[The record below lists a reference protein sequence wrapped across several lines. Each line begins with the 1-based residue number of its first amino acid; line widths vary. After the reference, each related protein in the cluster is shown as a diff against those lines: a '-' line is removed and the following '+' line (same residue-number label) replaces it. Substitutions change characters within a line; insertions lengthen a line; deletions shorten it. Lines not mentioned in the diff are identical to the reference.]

1 MGFFSKLKEGL
12 TKTRKS
18 LTEKIE
24 KVIIGY
30 ADIDDDLLDDLEDA
44 LIQADVGVKTSL
56 QLMDDVRR
64 GIKKKEINTPEDL
77 KPFLIKRITEMLN
90 EGSDETCM
98 AQSGPTV
105 ILVIGVNG
113 VGKTTTI
120 GKLGRYYQQQGKSV
134 MLAAADTFRAAAI
147 DQLEIWG
154 QRANVPVIKHEEGS
168 DPAAVVFD
176 AVKSAIARKIDVLI
190 IDTAGRLHNKANLMT
205 ELNKIQRV
213 IKREI
218 ADAPHETLLVLDATT
233 GQNAI
238 SQAELFTKSAPIS
251 GLVLTKLDGT
261 AKGGVVIGLKAELAM
276 PVKWIGVGEGMDD
289 LRPFVANDFA
299 SALFDKKE
307 D

>member
-30 ADIDDDLLDDLEDA
+30 ADIDDDLLDELEDA

-56 QLMDDVRR
+56 KLMDDVRAS
-64 GIKKKEINTPEDL
+64 IKKKEINTPEDL

-90 EGSDETCM
+90 EGNDETKI
-98 AQSGPTV
+98 AANGPTV

-120 GKLGRYYQQQGKSV
+120 GKLGQYYKEMGKSV
-134 MLAAADTFRAAAI
+134 MFAAADTFRAAAI

-154 QRANVPVIKHEEGS
+154 QRVGVPVIKHEEGS

-176 AVKSAIARKIDVLI
+176 AVKAATARKIDMLI

-238 SQAELFTKSAPIS
+238 SQAELFTKAAPIS

-261 AKGGVVIGLKAELAM
+261 AKGGVVIGLKAELSM
-276 PVKWIGVGEGMDD
+276 PVKWIGVGEGIDD

-299 SALFDKKE
+299 AALFNTKN
-307 D
+307 

>member
-56 QLMDDVRR
+56 QLMEDVRA
-64 GIKKKEINTPEDL
+64 GIKKKEINSPEDL
-77 KPFLIKRITEMLN
+77 KPFLIRRITEMLN
-90 EGSDETCM
+90 EGSDETKM
-98 AQSGPTV
+98 AESGPTV

-176 AVKSAIARKIDVLI
+176 AVKAAMARKIDVLI
-190 IDTAGRLHNKANLMT
+190 IDTAGRLHNKTNLMT

-218 ADAPHETLLVLDATT
+218 PEAPHETLLVLDATT

-261 AKGGVVIGLKAELAM
+261 AKGGVVIGLKAELSM

-299 SALFDKKE
+299 AALFNK
-307 D
+307 

>member
-12 TKTRKS
+12 TKTRKT

-56 QLMDDVRR
+56 KLMDDVRA

-90 EGSDETCM
+90 EGNDETRI

-120 GKLGRYYQQQGKSV
+120 GKLGQYYKEQGKSV
-134 MLAAADTFRAAAI
+134 F
-147 DQLEIWG
+147 
-154 QRANVPVIKHEEGS
+154 
-168 DPAAVVFD
+168 
-176 AVKSAIARKIDVLI
+176 
-190 IDTAGRLHNKANLMT
+190 
-205 ELNKIQRV
+205 
-213 IKREI
+213 
-218 ADAPHETLLVLDATT
+218 
-233 GQNAI
+233 
-238 SQAELFTKSAPIS
+238 
-251 GLVLTKLDGT
+251 
-261 AKGGVVIGLKAELAM
+261 
-276 PVKWIGVGEGMDD
+276 
-289 LRPFVANDFA
+289 
-299 SALFDKKE
+299 
-307 D
+307 

>member
-30 ADIDDDLLDDLEDA
+30 ADIDDDLLDELEDA

-56 QLMDDVRR
+56 KLMDDVRA
-64 GIKKKEINTPEDL
+64 GIKKKEINSPEDL
-77 KPFLIKRITEMLN
+77 KPFLVKRITEMLN
-90 EGSDETCM
+90 EGNDETVI
-98 AQSGPTV
+98 AKERPTV

-120 GKLGRYYQQQGKSV
+120 GKLGQYYKEQGKSV
-134 MLAAADTFRAAAI
+134 MFAAADTFRAAAI
-147 DQLEIWG
+147 DQLEIWS
-154 QRANVPVIKHEEGS
+154 QRVGVPVIKHEEGS

-176 AVKSAIARKIDVLI
+176 AVKAATARKIDILI
-190 IDTAGRLHNKANLMT
+190 IDTAGRLHNKTNLMT

-238 SQAELFTKSAPIS
+238 SQAELFTKAAPIS

-261 AKGGVVIGLKAELAM
+261 AKGGVVIGLKAELSM
-276 PVKWIGVGEGMDD
+276 PVKWIGVGEGIDD
-289 LRPFVANDFA
+289 LRPFIANDFA
-299 SALFDKKE
+299 AALFNTKD
-307 D
+307 

>member
-30 ADIDDDLLDDLEDA
+30 ADIDDDLLDELEDA

-56 QLMDDVRR
+56 QLMDDVRA
-64 GIKKKEINTPEDL
+64 GIKKKQINSPEDL

-90 EGSDETCM
+90 EGSDETNI
-98 AQSGPTV
+98 AKSGPTV

-120 GKLGRYYQQQGKSV
+120 GKLGRYYKEQGKNV
-134 MLAAADTFRAAAI
+134 MFAAADTFRAAAI

-154 QRANVPVIKHEEGS
+154 QRVNVPVIKHEEGS

-176 AVKSAIARKIDVLI
+176 AVKAAIARKVDILI
-190 IDTAGRLHNKANLMT
+190 IETAGLPPATKDALVMPKYMKAALPEKSDWDKSINW
-205 ELNKIQRV
+205 LNK
-213 IKREI
+213 KE
-218 ADAPHETLLVLDATT
+218 LVTEKY
-233 GQNAI
+233 NY
-238 SQAELFTKSAPIS
+238 
-251 GLVLTKLDGT
+251 
-261 AKGGVVIGLKAELAM
+261 
-276 PVKWIGVGEGMDD
+276 
-289 LRPFVANDFA
+289 
-299 SALFDKKE
+299 E
-307 D
+307 DIVSDILMK